1 MSNKYGVNK
10 AIQYHILP
18 DEKMREIGFT
28 DCDPEIWYFSRVIKQ
43 DISFNVMIPK
53 DGIGDLRIDVLD
65 EDFCQPYD
73 YQAIL
78 DRDSDFPFALLVE
91 QKVEEYM
98 EYLQDKG
105 VLSGHVRG
113 EYI

>member
-1 MSNKYGVNK
+1 MLNKYGVNK

-28 DCDPEIWYFSRVIKQ
+28 DCNPRVWYFSRTIEQ
-43 DISFNVMIPK
+43 NISFNVMIHK
-53 DGIGDLRIDVLD
+53 DGIDDIRIDVLD
-65 EDFCQPYD
+65 EEFCQPYD

-91 QKVEEYM
+91 QKVEECM
-98 EYLQDKG
+98 EYLQNEG